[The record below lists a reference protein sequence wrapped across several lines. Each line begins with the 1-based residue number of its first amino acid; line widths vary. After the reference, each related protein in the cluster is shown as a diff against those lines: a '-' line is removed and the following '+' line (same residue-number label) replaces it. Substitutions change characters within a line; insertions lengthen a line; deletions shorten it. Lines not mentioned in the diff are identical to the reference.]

1 MRPERLWLL
10 GGVLTA
16 IVLLT
21 AGFYLA
27 VYPKYQKANDLR
39 DIGDGTRSEVSHL
52 RSENAR
58 LEEQNKRIKEYEAQA
73 KTRLAALPATD
84 SVAELLREVQSA
96 GELTGVTVSGVS
108 VGAASQVVKVSG
120 PMTVYALPISLT
132 AAGPA
137 AKINPFLDQLQK
149 AQPRALLISNA
160 NVAATTGDRAAL
172 TLTLQAFY
180 ATTAT
185 KK

>member
-27 VYPKYQKANDLR
+27 VYPKYEKAHDLQG
-39 DIGDGTRSEVSHL
+39 IGDDTLSEVSRL

-58 LEEQNKRIKEYEAQA
+58 LDAQNKRIAEYKAQA
-73 KTRLAALPATD
+73 KTRLAALPTAD
-84 SVAELLREVQSA
+84 SVAELLREVQNA

-108 VGAASQVVKVSG
+108 VGAASLITTVGG
-120 PMTVYALPISLT
+120 PMKVYALPISLT

-137 AKINPFLDQLQK
+137 AKINPFLDQLQQS
-149 AQPRALLISNA
+149 QPRALLIANA

-180 ATTAT
+180 AT